1 MAVAISMYGHSCD
14 VLSFAKHVP
23 FSAVLWVVLASVS
36 TLVKY
41 TCHMLH
47 SCVHICAGLCYACSG
62 RLALHSL
69 NVLCEVIWT

>member
-1 MAVAISMYGHSCD
+1 MAVAIRMYGHSCD

-23 FSAVLWVVLASVS
+23 FSAVLWVVLAS
-36 TLVKY
+36 

-62 RLALHSL
+62 ILALHFL
-69 NVLCEVIWT
+69 NILCEVIWT